1 MICAV
6 TERIPEV
13 LGGQKEHLTHLE
25 VSVEV
30 ELKLKFEGEVGFS
43 QVTSGRRRACR
54 RHSRPVWHM
63 AL

>member
-6 TERIPEV
+6 TEGSLEV
-13 LGGQKEHLTHLE
+13 LGGQKNHLTHLE

-43 QVTSGRRRACR
+43 QVMSGRRRAC
-54 RHSRPVWHM
+54 M
-63 AL
+63 EA